1 MTKNCPVCLEPHTTP
16 CTRLDRDKLAQEQ
29 HIVLDLY
36 RREDGGLRIAGRD
49 TARGL
54 ILSDEDAGTVLSK
67 VWPALYALKH
77 PITNDER

>member
-1 MTKNCPVCLEPHTTP
+1 MTDVPRSYNPKG
-16 CTRLDRDKLAQEQ
+16 DKPAMDQ

-54 ILSDEDAGTVLSK
+54 ILSGEEPRRVLSNA
-67 VWPALYALKH
+67 WGALIALNH
-77 PITNDER
+77 PITQPE